1 MLIKLLIFVTVCC
14 RRHGTVCVHGSRA
27 RNIDL
32 DIYYAVKAQVGST
45 SVSII
50 ILIMDSHLAN
60 SSSGEEDS
68 SEEESSSE
76 AEGKTKA
83 RIDTIE
89 NR

>member
-1 MLIKLLIFVTVCC
+1 MLLFVVDVTV
-14 RRHGTVCVHGSRA
+14 RWFA
-27 RNIDL
+27 RLALEIS
-32 DIYYAVKAQVGST
+32 ISIYAVKAQVGST

-83 RIDTIE
+83 RIDREIAGCGGH
-89 NR
+89 